1 MSKIEINIRNVICSS
16 IKIDEAK
23 KETADAKTALHA
35 TACFIDSQIRARENL
50 NQRLNQI
57 CNNISRIEVQMGRI
71 DTVVSNGASQYRSVE
86 NQALWKAKELEE
98 VRSEE
103 KPERN
108 GKQSYSDKRRE
119 FL

>member
-1 MSKIEINIRNVICSS
+1 
-16 IKIDEAK
+16 
-23 KETADAKTALHA
+23 
-35 TACFIDSQIRARENL
+35 
-50 NQRLNQI
+50 
-57 CNNISRIEVQMGRI
+57 MGRI

>member
-57 CNNISRIEVQMGRI
+57 CNNISRIEV
-71 DTVVSNGASQYRSVE
+71 
-86 NQALWKAKELEE
+86 
-98 VRSEE
+98 RSEE